1 MPFRGVPDQKERG
14 VLTSAFEEYCQENR
28 IEADSVEYDAARRL
42 LVLLYEKGGHHSVAG
57 LKRALIA
64 AISREQ

>member
-14 VLTSAFEEYCQENR
+14 VLTRAFEEYCQQNR
-28 IEADSVEYDAARRL
+28 IEENSVEYDAARRL
-42 LVLLYEKGGHHSVAG
+42 LILLYEKGGHHSVAD
-57 LKRALIA
+57 LKRALVA